1 MTAKAVCASAFSRP
15 AGHRRAA
22 DQRLGA
28 GSEPMSRRHSGR
40 SICPAIGLGTAAAAV
55 LAHRGAQPVGVWVF
69 VTVLGG
75 WIVTLCLHEFA
86 HAAAALAGGDRS
98 VRSSGYLTLNP
109 ARYVDASNSLVIPI
123 VLLAIGGIPLPGGAV
138 MVRPGRFRFRWWG
151 SLVAAAG
158 PVTNLV
164 AGVVIALVAAPFDSA
179 MGAALSFLALLQFI
193 AGLLNLLPPPG
204 FEGYGILAP
213 YLPRSLTAALSRGG
227 MWVPLAVFG
236 VIFFVPGAMTA
247 LFDAGYRLLS
257 LAGGSALSAL
267 AGAGLFQFW
276 R

>member
-1 MTAKAVCASAFSRP
+1 
-15 AGHRRAA
+15 
-22 DQRLGA
+22 
-28 GSEPMSRRHSGR
+28 MSTRHSG
-40 SICPAIGLGTAAAAV
+40 SWIFPAICAGTASAAV
-55 LAHRGAQPVGVWVF
+55 LAPRGTQPIGVWVF
-69 VTVLGG
+69 ATVLGG

-86 HAAAALAGGDRS
+86 HAAVALAAGDRS

-109 ARYVDASNSLVIPI
+109 ARYVDAAGSLIIPI

-138 MVRPGRFRFRWWG
+138 TVRPGRFRFRWWG

-158 PVTNLV
+158 PATNLV

-179 MGAALSFLALLQFI
+179 MGAALSFLALLQFV
-193 AGLLNLLPPPG
+193 AGLLNLLPLPG
-204 FEGYGILAP
+204 FDGYGILAP
-213 YLPRSLTAALSRGG
+213 YLPRSLTAALARWGL
-227 MWVPLAVFG
+227 WVPLAVFG
-236 VIFFVPGAMTA
+236 VIFFVPGAMSA

-257 LAGGSALSAL
+257 LAGGSTFSAL

>member
-1 MTAKAVCASAFSRP
+1 MSTR
-15 AGHRRAA
+15 
-22 DQRLGA
+22 QA
-28 GSEPMSRRHSGR
+28 GSW
-40 SICPAIGLGTAAAAV
+40 IFPAICAGTAAAAV
-55 LAHRGAQPVGVWVF
+55 LAHRGTQPIGVWVF
-69 VTVLGG
+69 ATVLGG

-86 HAAAALAGGDRS
+86 HAIAALAAGDRS

-109 ARYVDASNSLVIPI
+109 ARYVDAANSLIIPI

-158 PVTNLV
+158 PLTNLV
-164 AGVVIALVAAPFDSA
+164 AGVIIALVAAPIDSA

-193 AGLLNLLPPPG
+193 AGLLNLLPLPG
-204 FEGYGILAP
+204 FDGYGILAP
-213 YLPRSLTAALSRGG
+213 YLPRSLTAALARWGA
-227 MWVPLAVFG
+227 WVPLAVFG
-236 VIFFVPGAMTA
+236 IIFFVPGAISV

-257 LAGGSALSAL
+257 LAGGSTVSAL